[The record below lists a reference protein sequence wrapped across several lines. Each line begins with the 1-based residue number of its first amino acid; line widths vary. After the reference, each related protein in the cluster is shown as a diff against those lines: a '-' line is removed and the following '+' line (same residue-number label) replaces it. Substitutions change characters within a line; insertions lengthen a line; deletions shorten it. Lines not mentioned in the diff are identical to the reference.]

1 MELNVIPAPVIAE
14 SKPGSLKIGPEI
26 EIIAR
31 KKYQFM
37 VDTIVSAFDSLLGR
51 NCCSLRY
58 LESETNDTTTQ
69 NNRGKVP
76 IILREEM
83 GVTKSQ
89 NHEGYVLEI
98 NDSSILIRGET
109 EPGIFYAIQ
118 TLIQL
123 LPMPREEPQ
132 EEIEIPCIKIVD
144 YPRFPWR
151 GFMLDVGRHFFP
163 SEEVKRLLDT
173 MAMLK
178 MNRFHWHLTEDQ
190 GWRIEIERYP
200 KLVEIGSIRKDTQI
214 GGILSKKREGKPHSG
229 YYTQE
234 EIRDIVEYAKR
245 RFIEVIPEIDIPGH
259 STAALAAY
267 PEYSCREIPIE
278 VETTFGIKKD
288 VFCVGKEKT
297 FEFLFNIIDE
307 IIKLFPSKIFHLG
320 GDEVPKDRWKECP
333 ACQARIKE
341 LGLKGEE
348 DLQVYFTNR
357 IAEYLKNKGWRI
369 MGWNEILG
377 AGVDPS
383 AIVQYWARSEEPTIQ
398 HLRNGGNAVFSKF
411 GHIYLDYNYGL
422 TPLKKSYEYEPIPER
437 LEEDFRK
444 NVLGIETPMWTEW
457 ARNKSRLHW
466 QIFPRLLAVAET
478 GWTPKHLKNYA
489 RFRKSCE
496 KLYPRLKKLGI
507 QPADLSIV
515 DPKGLKRWI
524 LLLKSIHEPF
534 VPEK

>member
-1 MELNVIPAPVIAE
+1 MDSNVIPAPVLVE
-14 SKPGSLKIGPEI
+14 GKPGSLKLKPEI
-26 EIIAR
+26 EIVAR

-37 VDTIVSAFDSLLGR
+37 VDTIVSALDLRLGR
-51 NCCSLRY
+51 NCCNLRY
-58 LESETNDTTTQ
+58 LENEKDSDEAKLVS
-69 NNRGKVP
+69 GKVP

-89 NHEGYVLEI
+89 NFEGYVLEI
-98 NDSSILIRGET
+98 NDSSVVIRGES
-109 EPGIFYAIQ
+109 EAGLFYGIETF
-118 TLIQL
+118 IQL
-123 LPMPREEPQ
+123 LPEPREEPQ
-132 EEIEIPCIKIVD
+132 QELEISCIKIID

-163 SEEVKRLLDT
+163 PEEVKRLLDV
-173 MAMLK
+173 MEILK

-190 GWRIEIERYP
+190 GWRIEIEKYP
-200 KLVEIGSIRKDTQI
+200 KLVEIGSVRKDTQI

-234 EIRDIVEYAKR
+234 EIRDIVEYAR
-245 RFIEVIPEIDIPGH
+245 RRYIEVIPEVDIPGH

-267 PEYSCREIPIE
+267 PEYSCREQSIE

-297 FEFLFNIIDE
+297 FEFLFNVIDE

-333 ACQARIKE
+333 ACQSRIKE
-341 LGLKGEE
+341 LGLKDED

-357 IAEYLKNKGWRI
+357 ISEYLKSKGWRV

-383 AIVQYWARSEEPTIQ
+383 AIAQYWARSEQPTIE

-422 TPLKKSYEYEPIPER
+422 TPLRKSYEYEPIPDA
-437 LEEDFRK
+437 LEEEYRN

-457 ARNKSRLHW
+457 ARNTTRLQW
-466 QIFPRLLAVAET
+466 QIFPRLIAVSET
-478 GWTPKHLKNYA
+478 GWTSKHLKNYT
-489 RFRKSCE
+489 RFRKTLE
-496 KLYPRLKKLGI
+496 NLYPSLKRMGI
-507 QPADLSIV
+507 KPAPLAVV
-515 DPKGLKRWI
+515 DPKGVKRWI
-524 LLLKSIHEPF
+524 LLLKSLKEPY